1 MNQLTCA
8 MHLDQPGFV
17 NNLQGSTKK
26 SSGIIG
32 LPETLEDCMKF
43 LVIDNDP
50 AIIDIIQN
58 LPVDSPPMV
67 LYTSSPNNGIT
78 LVKLHQPEFIFIGA
92 LLDGISGIELC
103 KVVRQFSKAP
113 LFISSALDDPQ
124 ILVAA
129 LNAGADDYLIKP
141 ISNRVLA
148 AKIKASVRRFTTRP
162 LDPVS
167 VSR

>member
-1 MNQLTCA
+1 
-8 MHLDQPGFV
+8 
-17 NNLQGSTKK
+17 
-26 SSGIIG
+26 
-32 LPETLEDCMKF
+32 MKF

-58 LPVDSPPMV
+58 VPVDPIPLVM
-67 LYTSSPNNGIT
+67 YTSSPKDGIT

-92 LLDGISGIELC
+92 MLDGISGIELC
-103 KVVRQFSKAP
+103 KQVRQFNKAP
-113 LFISSALDDPQ
+113 VFITSALDDPQ

-141 ISNRVLA
+141 INSRVLA
-148 AKIKASVRRFTTRP
+148 AKIKASTRRFATRP

-167 VSR
+167 IFR